1 MLHPTL
7 ARLDD
12 LAAHL
17 ARDPDAVALLGLGS
31 AGVEHDRF
39 DDHSDL
45 DFFVVVATERAK
57 RRMLDDVGWL
67 AAFGDDPVWSFVNS
81 PDGRKAL
88 YADGLFLEYAVF
100 AAAELPG
107 IRFAGARTVW
117 SRPSAGQDLVDLDD
131 HLGPPGPGPLDT
143 VAFHRDEAL
152 SNLYVGLHRELRG
165 ERLSATRFVQV
176 QAVDHCLALL
186 RLAPDGAWRQQ
197 DPFEPTRRVER
208 SLPIGAFPLAA
219 AVAGYDRNADAAQA
233 VLDWLRGH
241 DPAPAAVAAVTD
253 LLDRAREASPQG

>member
-17 ARDPDAVALLGLGS
+17 SRDPDAVALLGLGS
-31 AGVEHDRF
+31 AGVEHHRF

-45 DFFVVVATERAK
+45 DFFVVVATEAAK
-57 RRMLDDVGWL
+57 RRMLDDVAWL
-67 AAFGDDPVWSFVNS
+67 AAFGEEPVWSFVNS

-117 SRPSAGQDLVDLDD
+117 VRPGAEVDLDD
-131 HLGPPGPGPLDT
+131 HLGPPEPGPLDT
-143 VAFHRDEAL
+143 VGFHRDEAL

-165 ERLSATRFVQV
+165 ERLTAVRFVQV
-176 QAVDHCLALL
+176 HAVDHCLALL
-186 RLAPDGAWRQQ
+186 RLAPGEPWRQQ

-208 SLPIGAFPLAA
+208 TLPAGAFPLAA
-219 AVAGYDRNADAAQA
+219 AVGGYDRNVEAAQA
-233 VLDWLRGH
+233 VLDWLRDH
-241 DPAPAAVAAVTD
+241 DPAPAAVAAVD
-253 LLDRAREASPQG
+253 ALLARARAVAPQG